1 MLANP
6 KRKKRMNCRYWQP
19 AQAESFNPGNRW
31 SCVLVIAAL
40 VIELLIAP
48 PAALAELA
56 ANEVPPESGTIILAQ
71 AETQSEAR
79 AMVNLMNQLDGLNRD
94 LNKLRGKIEE
104 LNNSV
109 LNAEKRQKDMYLDLD
124 TRLRRIESSNA
135 ELATTTKR
143 AGESMSVLQGRIDQI
158 EQSDANGTLLSTQGA
173 NRAADPAQ
181 TNVASAAPPSGGS
194 QRMNAVVH
202 GAYEEAMVKYRAREY
217 QDAINAFQVI
227 VTRFPEH
234 DLAVNAQY
242 WTGDS
247 FYQLRAYRAA
257 IDAQKLLIAT
267 YPKSSKVPDALLNM
281 GSAQLGLGDAVSARW
296 SWEQLIANF
305 PESRSAVKAGD
316 RLKRLP

>member
-1 MLANP
+1 
-6 KRKKRMNCRYWQP
+6 MNCRYWQP
-19 AQAESFNPGNRW
+19 AQAESFNSGNRW

-48 PAALAELA
+48 PTALAEPA
-56 ANEVPPESGTIILAQ
+56 AYEAPPDNGTIILAQ

-79 AMVNLMNQLDGLNRD
+79 AMVNLMNQLDGLSRD

-124 TRLRRIESSNA
+124 TRLRRIETANA
-135 ELATTTKR
+135 EISTTTKR
-143 AGESMSVLQGRIDQI
+143 AGKSLLDLQGRIEQL
-158 EQSDANGTLLSTQGA
+158 EQSAANGTPLTTAPDAGGAGDSTQ
-173 NRAADPAQ
+173 
-181 TNVASAAPPSGGS
+181 TNGASAPATGGS
-194 QRMNAVVH
+194 QRTNAIVH
-202 GAYEEAMVKYRAREY
+202 GTYEEAMAKYRAREY
-217 QDAINAFQVI
+217 QDAIKAFQVI

-234 DLAVNAQY
+234 DLAANAQY

-247 FYQLRAYRAA
+247 YYQLRAYRAA
-257 IDAQKLLIAT
+257 IDAQKRLIAT
-267 YPKSSKVPDALLNM
+267 YPKSSKVPDALLNI
-281 GSAQLGLGDAVSARW
+281 GSAQLGLGDAVSARR

-305 PESRSAVKAGD
+305 PESRSAVKASD

>member
-6 KRKKRMNCRYWQP
+6 KRKNRMNCRYWQP

-31 SCVLVIAAL
+31 SCVLVIAAF

-48 PAALAELA
+48 PAALAEPA
-56 ANEVPPESGTIILAQ
+56 AYEVPPESGTIILAQ

-124 TRLRRIESSNA
+124 TRLRRIETSNT

-143 AGESMSVLQGRIDQI
+143 AGKSLLDLQGRIDQL
-158 EQSDANGTLLSTQGA
+158 EQSAANGTPLSTPGA
-173 NRAADPAQ
+173 NRATDPAQ
-181 TNVASAAPPSGGS
+181 TNVASAPPSGGS

-281 GSAQLGLGDAVSARW
+281 GSAQLGLGDAVSARR

>member
-6 KRKKRMNCRYWQP
+6 KRKKRMNCRNC
-19 AQAESFNPGNRW
+19 SR
-31 SCVLVIAAL
+31 VLVTAAL
-40 VIELLIAP
+40 VIELLIVP
-48 PAALAELA
+48 PAVLAEPA
-56 ANEVPPESGTIILAQ
+56 GYKAPSEGGTIILAQ

-158 EQSDANGTLLSTQGA
+158 EQSAANGTLLSTQGA

-181 TNVASAAPPSGGS
+181 TNVASAPPSGGS
-194 QRMNAVVH
+194 QRVNAVVH

-305 PESRSAVKAGD
+305 PESRSAVKASD

>member
-1 MLANP
+1 
-6 KRKKRMNCRYWQP
+6 MNCRYWQP
-19 AQAESFNPGNRW
+19 AQAESFNSGNHW
-31 SCVLVIAAL
+31 SSVLVFAAL
-40 VIELLIAP
+40 VIGLLTAP
-48 PAALAELA
+48 PAALAEPA
-56 ANEVPPESGTIILAQ
+56 AYEAPPESGAIILAQ

-79 AMVNLMNQLDGLNRD
+79 AMVNLMNQLDALNRD
-94 LNKLRGKIEE
+94 LNNLRGKIEE

-124 TRLRRIESSNA
+124 TRLRRIETFNA
-135 ELATTTKR
+135 ELATTAKR
-143 AGESMSVLQGRIDQI
+143 AGESMSVLQERIDQL
-158 EQSDANGTLLSTQGA
+158 EKSAANGTRLGSPDTD
-173 NRAADPAQ
+173 RAGDPTQ
-181 TNVASAAPPSGGS
+181 TNVASAPSPGGS
-194 QRMNAVVH
+194 QRMNEIVH

-217 QDAINAFQVI
+217 QDAIKAFQVI

-267 YPKSSKVPDALLNM
+267 YPRSAKVPDALLNI
-281 GSAQLGLGDAVSARW
+281 GSAQLGLGDAVSARR
-296 SWEQLIANF
+296 SWEQLVANF
-305 PESRSAVKAGD
+305 PESRAAVKASD

>member
-1 MLANP
+1 
-6 KRKKRMNCRYWQP
+6 MNCRYWQP
-19 AQAESFNPGNRW
+19 AQAESFNLGNRW

-48 PAALAELA
+48 PSALAEPA
-56 ANEVPPESGTIILAQ
+56 AHEAPPESGTIILAQ

-135 ELATTTKR
+135 ELVTTTKR
-143 AGESMSVLQGRIDQI
+143 AGESMSVLQGRIDQL
-158 EQSDANGTLLSTQGA
+158 EQSAANGTRLSAPGS

-181 TNVASAAPPSGGS
+181 TNVASAPSSSGGS
-194 QRMNAVVH
+194 QRMNAIVH

-234 DLAVNAQY
+234 DLAGNAQY

-247 FYQLRAYRAA
+247 FYQLRSYRAA
-257 IDAQKLLIAT
+257 IDAQKLLIST
-267 YPKSSKVPDALLNM
+267 YPRSSKVPDALLNM
-281 GSAQLGLGDAVSARW
+281 GSAQLGLGDAVSARR

>member
-1 MLANP
+1 MHANP
-6 KRKKRMNCRYWQP
+6 KRKTRMNCRYRQP
-19 AQAESFNPGNRW
+19 AQAQPFKPGNRW

-40 VIELLIAP
+40 VIELLTVP
-48 PAALAELA
+48 PAALADPA
-56 ANEVPPESGTIILAQ
+56 AYVAPSEIGTMILAQ

-79 AMVNLMNQLDGLNRD
+79 AMVNLMNQLNGLNRD

-109 LNAEKRQKDMYLDLD
+109 LNGEKRQKDMYLDLD
-124 TRLRRIESSNA
+124 TRLRRIETSSA
-135 ELATTTKR
+135 EFAKTTKR
-143 AGESMSVLQGRIDQI
+143 AAESMSVLQERIDQL
-158 EQSDANGTLLSTQGA
+158 EQSAANGTRPTALDA
-173 NRAADPAQ
+173 DRAVDPTQ
-181 TNVASAAPPSGGS
+181 TNVASAPSSGGS

-217 QDAINAFQVI
+217 QDAIKAFQVI

-267 YPKSSKVPDALLNM
+267 YPGSSKVPDALLNM
-281 GSAQLGLGDAVSARW
+281 GSAQLGLGDAVSARQ
-296 SWEQLIANF
+296 SWEQLIANH
-305 PESRSAVKAGD
+305 PESRSAVKARD
-316 RLKRLP
+316 RLKRIP